1 MKVLGLT
8 GSIAMGKS
16 TVAKMLMRRGIKV
29 HDSDATV
36 HRLMAPGGA
45 AFTRIAQ
52 VFPSAIVSGVI
63 DRQALGKIVFGQ
75 PDKLKLLE
83 SISHPLVAKETRKFL
98 AQQRS
103 RRQTLVVLDIPL
115 LFETGG
121 ENRCDFIACVSAP
134 AFVQQQRALARPG
147 MTEEKFLS
155 IKTRQIPDA
164 EKRQNSDYI
173 LPSGLG
179 LAVTDHAVSRMLND
193 IVDCSV
199 GRPSAWPPTPYK
211 NQAFKGSIYA

>member
-1 MKVLGLT
+1 
-8 GSIAMGKS
+8 MGKS

-29 HDSDATV
+29 HDSDATA

-45 AFTRIAQ
+45 AFNRIAEL
-52 VFPSAIVSGVI
+52 FPSAIVNGFI

-75 PDKLKLLE
+75 PDKLKQLE
-83 SISHPLVAKETRKFL
+83 RISHPLVAKETRKFL
-98 AQQRS
+98 AQQRRS
-103 RRQTLVVLDIPL
+103 RQNFVVLDIPL

-134 AFVQQQRALARPG
+134 VFIQQRRALARPG

-155 IKTRQIPDA
+155 IKARQVPDA
-164 EKRQNSDYI
+164 EKRLNSDYI

-179 LAVTDHAVSRMLND
+179 LAVTDHAVSRMLID
-193 IVDCSV
+193 IADRRLN
-199 GRPSAWPPTPYK
+199 RPSAWPPAPYK